1 MNALNVYN
9 VRWIPKQ
16 TPAKRLRNKTVPV
29 NLPRAPLQSPLLSL
43 LDLPGKHSLVKQDS
57 TVSIETEQQ
66 VVFITKYGHGSEP
79 ERERERSDVR
89 RFTLRPRRR
98 ENVPTDHDNNL
109 QPQYRQIVVGE
120 SRCTETLKIDGSRN
134 LMIMIRCR

>member
-1 MNALNVYN
+1 MDIIKTLQRSSDNFFQTYGFALYMNALNVYN

-66 VVFITKYGHGSEP
+66 VVFITKYGHGS
-79 ERERERSDVR
+79 
-89 RFTLRPRRR
+89 
-98 ENVPTDHDNNL
+98 
-109 QPQYRQIVVGE
+109 
-120 SRCTETLKIDGSRN
+120 
-134 LMIMIRCR
+134 